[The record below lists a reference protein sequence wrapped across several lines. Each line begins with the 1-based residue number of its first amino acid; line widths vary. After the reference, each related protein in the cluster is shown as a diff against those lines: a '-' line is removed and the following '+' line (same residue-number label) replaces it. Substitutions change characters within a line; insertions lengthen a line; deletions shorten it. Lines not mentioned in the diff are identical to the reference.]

1 MWSAKIMAEREPC
14 EHYFGHLNTGQSILL
29 VLCLANV
36 LLYSSSAFSCEI
48 NSVPTDEPSTKWSPT
63 YNHSFLMSTKFSFE
77 LLNYCC
83 QHKYRQT

>member
-29 VLCLANV
+29 FANV
-36 LLYSSSAFSCEI
+36 LFSPISAFSCEI

-63 YNHSFLMSTKFSFE
+63 YNHSFLMSTKFFIRIVE
-77 LLNYCC
+77 
-83 QHKYRQT
+83 